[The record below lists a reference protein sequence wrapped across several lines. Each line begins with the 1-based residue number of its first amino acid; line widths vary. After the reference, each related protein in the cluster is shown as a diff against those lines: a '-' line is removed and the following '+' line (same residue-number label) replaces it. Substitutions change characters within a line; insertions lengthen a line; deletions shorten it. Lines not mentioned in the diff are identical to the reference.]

1 MDISLGSVLT
11 DSGTADGEVA
21 ALEERMFKRYRNW
34 LDAWRDAHIKMFGES
49 DPAQTSRARLAS
61 TGTVFEVVGRP

>member
-11 DSGTADGEVA
+11 DSGTAEGEVA

-34 LDAWRDAHIKMFGES
+34 LDVWRDAHIEMFGEC
-49 DPAQTSRARLAS
+49 DPRPNIPRKRA
-61 TGTVFEVVGRP
+61 